1 MQGKGHTITKNKS
14 NCKLIQTNKF
24 GCMNNSLA
32 HEDGPCGG
40 MLLVSPLQLDSFA
53 VVVNVR
59 PSWQAIVGNYEDMTD
74 TFET

>member
-1 MQGKGHTITKNKS
+1 
-14 NCKLIQTNKF
+14 
-24 GCMNNSLA
+24 MNNSLA

-59 PSWQAIVGNYEDMTD
+59 PSWQAIIVGNYEDMTD